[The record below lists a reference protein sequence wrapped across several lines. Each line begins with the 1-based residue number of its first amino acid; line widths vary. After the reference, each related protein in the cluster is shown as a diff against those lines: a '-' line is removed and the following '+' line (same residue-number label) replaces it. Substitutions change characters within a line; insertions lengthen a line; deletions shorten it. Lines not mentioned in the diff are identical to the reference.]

1 MAHEGENEGR
11 REPEGLKD
19 DRVGVMRCVS
29 ANQAVAADEMYI
41 RGDVAL

>member
-19 DRVGVMRCVS
+19 GGGGVTRCIS